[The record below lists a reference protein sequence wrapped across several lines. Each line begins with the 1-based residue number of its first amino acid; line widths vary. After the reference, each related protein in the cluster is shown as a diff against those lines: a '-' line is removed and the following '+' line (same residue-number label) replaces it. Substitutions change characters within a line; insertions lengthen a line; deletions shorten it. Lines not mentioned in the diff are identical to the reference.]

1 MLVLYILC
9 SVLQTKAN
17 STFQAM
23 FKIIIINDDDGYR
36 VSHIP
41 LASDLH
47 KNPGRWV
54 VIPLY
59 RWASR
64 GFEMLYLL
72 KDIQSVR
79 SRVKF

>member
-1 MLVLYILC
+1 MLVLDILC

-23 FKIIIINDDDGYR
+23 YETTIIINDDDGYR

-59 RWASR
+59 RWAS
-64 GFEMLYLL
+64 
-72 KDIQSVR
+72 
-79 SRVKF
+79 